1 MSTRPAR
8 REFRLSLAHV
18 DRAINWQGALVLS
31 QPPLEDAAHLTLRAL
46 AHCLLHEERLEPGS
60 AVWGGDGPDLVARAL
75 DGSISLWA
83 RCGALDPDVVRHA
96 VQHNRQ
102 AAVHVVFGAR
112 GDRDAFAAKVA
123 SWGRPPRG
131 WERLTSWTFD
141 DEVVAAL
148 AAIPEP
154 RQRWDVT
161 IVGDHLYVEAN
172 GQAIDGPIGRG

>member
-18 DRAINWQGALVLS
+18 DREVNWQGVLVLS
-31 QPPLEDAAHLTLRAL
+31 QPSAEEAAHLTLRAL

-60 AVWGGDGPDLVARAL
+60 AIWGGDGPDMVTRAL

-83 RCGALDPDVVRHA
+83 RCGAVDPEIVRHA
-96 VQHNRQ
+96 VQHNRL
-102 AAVHVVFGAR
+102 AAVHVVFGA
-112 GDRDAFAAKVA
+112 GADRDAFVTKVA

-131 WERLTSWTFD
+131 WERLSVWTFD
-141 DEVVAAL
+141 EQAVTAL
-148 AAIPEP
+148 TEITEP

-172 GQAIDGPIGRG
+172 GLAIDGSITRG